1 MKKERLHIDANLKL
15 ILKNKQGFTIPE
27 NYFSELTEENLQ
39 AKIFE
44 SKLPK
49 ETGFIVA
56 KDYFNSI
63 DLNILEVLRKKE
75 SAITLKT
82 IKNWSAIA
90 AVLVISFCLSFF
102 YVTNTPKK
110 VSFDTISQVDIEY
123 WIDNSPL
130 LNSLELETFFDD
142 VQLEESN
149 FDFTVISSDAIEA
162 YLLNENILDD
172 YNEI

>member
-1 MKKERLHIDANLKL
+1 MKKERPHIDANLKS
-15 ILKNKQGFTIPE
+15 ILKNKQGFTIPN
-27 NYFSELTEENLQ
+27 NYFSELTEGNIQ

-49 ETGFIVA
+49 ESGFIVA
-56 KDYFNSI
+56 KDYFNTI
-63 DLNILEVLRKKE
+63 YPNILEILRKKE
-75 SAITLKT
+75 SVITLKT
-82 IKNWSAIA
+82 MRNWNAIA
-90 AVLVISFCLSFF
+90 AVLVISFCIGFF

-142 VQLEESN
+142 LQLEESN
-149 FDFTVISSDAIEA
+149 FDFTVISNDALKA